1 MLRELSLITFCI
13 KRRAG
18 NANLSVKFRMYLKFV
33 IFCGFVFLGISSAPR
48 SYDETGN
55 FVKIGSSNQGSPDLE
70 EKNHRSSYIHSPMML
85 HNRPSS
91 DYQYHGF
98 VPAVASQSTSLLSA
112 NVNLLEPF
120 MLVTFLLFVLSLID
134 RARLPFLSKRN
145 DNYTSSEHS
154 DYDRYHHHHQIFD
167 RNHQLKTLDKRNE
180 THF

>member
-1 MLRELSLITFCI
+1 MH
-13 KRRAG
+13 
-18 NANLSVKFRMYLKFV
+18 LKFV
-33 IFCGFVFLGISSAPR
+33 IFCGFMFLGISSAPR

-55 FVKIGSSNQGSPDLE
+55 FLKIGSSNQGSQDLE
-70 EKNHRSSYIHSPMML
+70 EKNHRSSYSHIPMML

-91 DYQYHGF
+91 DYQYHGY
-98 VPAVASQSTSLLSA
+98 VPAVASQATSLISA

-134 RARLPFLSKRN
+134 KAKLPFLSKRN
-145 DNYTSSEHS
+145 DNHTSSEPS
-154 DYDRYHHHHQIFD
+154 DYDRYHHQIFE